1 MCEALNVK
9 HLITDKRFLDNR
21 LRIKNAE
28 VLDEVLQEAILKF
41 DQSTLIKMFDEVGAA
56 VAACYNIK
64 EIFEDEHFK
73 SRKNIIAID
82 DQELGGP
89 LKMQNIVGNFSRTPG
104 KIKHTGPKLGQHNYE
119 ILVEMLGFSEKELE
133 LHGYKLSEK

>member
-1 MCEALNVK
+1 M
-9 HLITDKRFLDNR
+9 LD
-21 LRIKNAE
+21 
-28 VLDEVLQEAILKF
+28 DELQEAILKF
-41 DQSTLIKMFDEVGAA
+41 DQSTLIKKFDEVGAA

-73 SRKNIIAID
+73 ARKNIIAVD
-82 DQELGGP
+82 DKELGGP

-119 ILVEMLGFSEKELE
+119 ILVEKLGFSEKELE
-133 LHGYKLSEK
+133 LHGYKLTQK